1 MMQPL
6 LNWIQAA
13 RIPSVIN
20 ILIPILFGVS
30 FSIHSVTNFEFFLLL
45 FLSFLFSLT
54 IVFLNDVADVQADK
68 NNSNYTLYSGGSR
81 VIQDNKL
88 SQKSIEIAGY
98 SIAML
103 LVIIGVVISVL
114 TKNTYLFLYPI
125 ASILLLFCYSYPP
138 LKLNYRGGGELLQG
152 IGCGI
157 VLPMFGFSLYS
168 GSHLFDFSILL
179 PYCAL
184 HTASSIGTS
193 LPDTEADIKSNKKTV
208 AAIYGKEIGSF
219 IAATII
225 IMTTIIAF
233 LIKPSFSSS
242 YLLFGFMI
250 PLILPVIQCTLIPIM
265 KRKRIAVFFSGM
277 LPLLAVVSFSLGRI
291 LP

>member
-1 MMQPL
+1 MKIL
-6 LNWIQAA
+6 YWFQAA

-20 ILIPILFGVS
+20 IFIPLLFGVA
-30 FSIHSVTNFEFFLLL
+30 ITGYILTNIEVLFLLL
-45 FLSFLFSLT
+45 LSFLFSLT
-54 IVFLNDVADVQADK
+54 IVFLNDAADVKADE
-68 NNSNYTLYSGGSR
+68 NNSNYTMYSGGSR
-81 VIQDNKL
+81 VIQEGKI
-88 SQKSIEIAGY
+88 SQKSLAKAGY
-98 SIAML
+98 SIALL
-103 LVIIGVVISVL
+103 LVILGVVLSIITQNSF
-114 TKNTYLFLYPI
+114 LFIYPI
-125 ASILLLFCYSYPP
+125 VSIALLFFYSYPP
-138 LKLNYRGGGELLQG
+138 IKLNYRGGGELLQG

-157 VLPMFGFSLYS
+157 VLPMFGFSLFS

-179 PYCAL
+179 PYFAL

-193 LPDTEADIKSNKKTV
+193 LPDAEADIKSNKKTI

-225 IMTTIIAF
+225 MMTTIVTF
-233 LIKPSFSSS
+233 LIKPSYSSS
-242 YLLFGFMI
+242 YLFFGFMI

-265 KRKRIAVFFSGM
+265 KRKKIAVFFSGM

>member
-1 MMQPL
+1 MKPL

-20 ILIPILFGVS
+20 IIIPILFGVS
-30 FSIHSVTNFEFFLLL
+30 FSIHSVTTIEIALLL
-45 FLSFLFSLT
+45 LLSFLFSLS
-54 IVFLNDVADVQADK
+54 IVFLNDAADVEADE

-81 VIQDNKL
+81 VIQDKKL

-98 SIAML
+98 SIALL
-103 LVIIGVVISVL
+103 LVIVGVILSFT
-114 TKNTYLFLYPI
+114 TKNTYLFFYPI

-157 VLPMFGFSLYS
+157 VLPMFGYSLFE
-168 GSHLFDFSILL
+168 GNHFFDISILL
-179 PYCAL
+179 PYFFL

-193 LPDTEADIKSNKKTV
+193 LPDTESDSKSNKKTI
-208 AAIYGKEIGSF
+208 AAIYGRELGSF
-219 IAATII
+219 IAAAII
-225 IMTTIIAF
+225 IMTIISSF
-233 LIKPSFSSS
+233 LINPTYTST

-250 PLILPVIQCTLIPIM
+250 PLILPVIQCSLIPIM
-265 KRKRIAVFFSGM
+265 KRQKVAVFFSGM
-277 LPLLAVVSFSLGRI
+277 LPLLSVVSFSLGRI